1 MRIVMEN
8 ETICNGSE
16 RSNGDDKL
24 GFRIQRL
31 SYPFSSS
38 SLSRAFSPSK
48 HIRHHFKPYSQ
59 TSPSNFSIKMT
70 SSQTIEH
77 IVLFKVKEDTDPSKV
92 TAMVNGLNSLIS
104 LDQVLHLSVGPI
116 FRNRSSSFTFTH
128 LLHSRYNS
136 KQDLESYSAHPNHLS
151 VVKGSVLPIVDDI
164 MAVDWIADD
173 LTGDLVPP
181 QGSAIRVSFLKL
193 KENVGDQVKDEV
205 IGVIKGI
212 PDNFKG
218 ISQLSVGE
226 NFSPARAKGFS
237 IASLAVFPGTSEL
250 EAVDSNPELV
260 NYQKDKVRGY
270 LENVLVLDYVVP
282 HVPAHSASL

>member
-1 MRIVMEN
+1 ML
-8 ETICNGSE
+8 CL
-16 RSNGDDKL
+16 RS
-24 GFRIQRL
+24 QL

-48 HIRHHFKPYSQ
+48 HLRHHFKPYSQ
-59 TSPSNFSIKMT
+59 TPPSNFSIKMT

-77 IVLFKVKEDTDPSKV
+77 IVLFKVKEDTDPSKI
-92 TAMVNGLNSLIS
+92 TAMVNGLNSLTS

-116 FRNRSSSFTFTH
+116 LRNRSSSFTFTH

-164 MAVDWIADD
+164 MAVDWIAHD
-173 LTGDLVPP
+173 LVGDLVPP

-237 IASLAVFPGTSEL
+237 IASLAVFPGTREL

-260 NYQKDKVRGY
+260 NYQKDKVRDH

-282 HVPAHSASL
+282 AVPAYSASL